1 MSNIKINNIE
11 GLINSKY
18 TLSGVNNISKSKK
31 KSKKS
36 NKKKS
41 NKKKSKKDNNKCY
54 NNRLSL
60 YEGKKAPILTLEIRQ
75 KNLKVKG
82 DNKYSWGKLKTKD
95 IYKNKKIIIFAL
107 PGAYTPTCSNTHLPG
122 YEKNYNK
129 IKKLGIDEIYCLS
142 VNDAFVMFN
151 WCKKLKIKNV
161 KPLPDGNGKFTKKMG
176 ALVNKS
182 NLGFGQRSWRYS
194 MVINNGKIEKI
205 FTEKGMSNNCPS
217 DPFEITD
224 ADTMIKYLKSN

>member
-1 MSNIKINNIE
+1 MSNIKINNVE

-18 TLSGVNNISKSKK
+18 TLRGINNISKSKK
-31 KSKKS
+31 KS
-36 NKKKS
+36 N
-41 NKKKSKKDNNKCY
+41 KSKSKSKSKRCST
-54 NNRLSL
+54 NRLSL

-75 KNLKVKG
+75 IDLKVKG
-82 DNKYSWGKLKTKD
+82 DNKYSWTKLKTKN
-95 IYKNKKIIIFAL
+95 IYKNKRIIIFAL

-122 YEKNYNK
+122 YEKNYTK

-161 KPLPDGNGKFTKKMG
+161 KALPDGNGKFTKKMG

-194 MVINNGKIEKI
+194 MVVTNGKIEKI

-217 DPFEITD
+217 DPFEISD
-224 ADTMIKYLKSN
+224 AITMIKYLKTN